1 MGIPIKLRKEASLPQ
16 VYLLRYTALAFA
28 IYFYRAEAQYN
39 EKGGIMAEEAKA
51 LAGKKNNIIL
61 EERKK
66 LSISGVTDVE
76 SFDDGRIMA
85 FTTLGELEIKG
96 SKLHVSE
103 MSLESGEAVITGEI
117 KSIVYGDKD
126 RTRRLTLWGKLT
138 R

>member
-1 MGIPIKLRKEASLPQ
+1 
-16 VYLLRYTALAFA
+16 
-28 IYFYRAEAQYN
+28 
-39 EKGGIMAEEAKA
+39 MAEEAKA

-76 SFDDGRIMA
+76 SSDDGRIMA